1 MNKKVTREI
10 ITYFII
16 LLGSVLYA
24 AGTVLFIFPNSLLLG
39 GISGVSVILNKFLP
53 FSPGTL
59 LTVINTALIVVAFIV
74 LGRDMAIK
82 TLVGSVIT
90 TLAIPIFEKT
100 FVFETPLIPNRY
112 ISAVVGAII
121 IAVASAMLFY
131 VKSSSG
137 GTDVISLIVQ
147 KYSGMNIGKAVL
159 VTDVL
164 IVLVG
169 GALSGLTIAIS
180 SFIGLLV
187 KTFGIDGVIALFKK
201 LKSGDRTLEKQ
212 SR

>member
-1 MNKKVTREI
+1 MNKKVISEI
-10 ITYFII
+10 KVYFLI

-39 GISGVSVILNKFLP
+39 GISGVSVILTKFLP

-82 TLVGSVIT
+82 TLVGSVLT
-90 TLAIPIFEKT
+90 TVAIPVFEKA
-100 FVFETPLIPNRY
+100 FAFENPLISNPY
-112 ISAVVGAII
+112 VSAVVGAVI
-121 IAVASAMLFY
+121 IAAASGILFY

-137 GTDVISLIVQ
+137 GTDVISLIIQ
-147 KYSGMNIGKAVL
+147 KYSGIKIGKAVL

-164 IVLVG
+164 IVVVG
-169 GALSGLTIAIS
+169 GALSGLTVAIS
-180 SFIGLLV
+180 SFIGLIV
-187 KTFGIDGVIALFKK
+187 KTFGIDGVIALIKRAKK
-201 LKSGDRTLEKQ
+201 EGVEDEK
-212 SR
+212 

>member
-1 MNKKVTREI
+1 MNKKITKEI
-10 ITYFII
+10 ATYCFI

-82 TLVGSVIT
+82 TLVGSVLT
-90 TLAIPIFEKT
+90 TVSIPVFEKA
-100 FVFETPLIPNRY
+100 FAFENPLISNPY
-112 ISAVVGAII
+112 VSAVVGAIV
-121 IAVASAMLFY
+121 IAVASGILFF

-137 GTDVISLIVQ
+137 GTDVISLIIQ
-147 KYSGMNIGKAVL
+147 KYSGIKIGKAVL

-169 GALSGLTIAIS
+169 GALSGLTVAIS
-180 SFIGLLV
+180 SFIGLIV
-187 KTFGIDGVIALFKK
+187 KTFGIDGVIALIKRAKK
-201 LKSGDRTLEKQ
+201 EGAEDEK
-212 SR
+212 

>member
-1 MNKKVTREI
+1 MKNKVIHEI
-10 ITYFII
+10 KIYFII
-16 LLGSVLYA
+16 LLGSLLYA

-59 LTVINTALIVVAFIV
+59 LTVINATLIVVAFIV

-90 TLAIPIFEKT
+90 TLAIPVFEKI
-100 FVFETPLIPNRY
+100 FVFETPLIPNLY
-112 ISAVVGAII
+112 ISSVVGAVV
-121 IAVASAMLFY
+121 IAAASGMLFY

-147 KYSGMNIGKAVL
+147 KYSGMDIGKAVL

-187 KTFGIDGVIALFKK
+187 KTFGIDGFIALIKK
-201 LKSGDRTLEKQ
+201 LKKDGSSDEK
-212 SR
+212 

>member
-1 MNKKVTREI
+1 MNKKITQEI
-10 ITYFII
+10 KTYIVI

-59 LTVINTALIVVAFIV
+59 LTVINMSLIVVAFIV
-74 LGRDMAIK
+74 LGRDMAVK
-82 TLVGSVIT
+82 TLVGSVLT
-90 TLAIPIFEKT
+90 TLSIPLLEKT
-100 FVFETPLIPNRY
+100 LVFDAPLISNHY
-112 ISAVVGAII
+112 ISAVVGALLIS
-121 IAVASAMLFY
+121 VASGMLFY
-131 VKSSSG
+131 VNSSSG

-159 VTDVL
+159 VTDIL
-164 IVLVG
+164 IVVVG

-187 KTFGIDGVIALFKK
+187 KTFGIDGVIALIKRLKK
-201 LKSGDRTLEKQ
+201 DGGTYEK
-212 SR
+212 

>member
-1 MNKKVTREI
+1 MKNKVIREI
-10 ITYFII
+10 KVYFVI
-16 LLGSVLYA
+16 LLGSLLYA

-59 LTVINTALIVVAFIV
+59 LTVINATLIVVAFIV

-90 TLAIPIFEKT
+90 TLAIPVFEKI
-100 FVFETPLIPNRY
+100 FVFETPLIPNLY
-112 ISAVVGAII
+112 ISAVVGAVI
-121 IAVASAMLFY
+121 IAAASGMLFY

-147 KYSGMNIGKAVL
+147 KYSGMDIGKAVL

-180 SFIGLLV
+180 SFIGLIV
-187 KTFGIDGVIALFKK
+187 KTFGIDGFIALVKHLKK
-201 LKSGDRTLEKQ
+201 DGGSDEK
-212 SR
+212 

>member
-1 MNKKVTREI
+1 MNKKIFSEI
-10 ITYFII
+10 NAYLLI

-39 GISGVSVILNKFLP
+39 GISGVSVILNRFLP

-90 TLAIPIFEKT
+90 TVSIPVMERLFAFEN
-100 FVFETPLIPNRY
+100 PLISNPY
-112 ISAVVGAII
+112 ISSVVGAII
-121 IAVASAMLFY
+121 ISVASGILFY

-147 KYSGMNIGKAVL
+147 KYSGMKIGKAVL
-159 VTDVL
+159 VTDIL
-164 IVLVG
+164 IVIVG
-169 GALSGLTIAIS
+169 GVLSGITIAIS
-180 SFIGLLV
+180 SFIGLV
-187 KTFGIDGVIALFKK
+187 TKTFGIDGVITLIKK
-201 LKSGDRTLEKQ
+201 LDRRGEADEKQ
-212 SR
+212 S